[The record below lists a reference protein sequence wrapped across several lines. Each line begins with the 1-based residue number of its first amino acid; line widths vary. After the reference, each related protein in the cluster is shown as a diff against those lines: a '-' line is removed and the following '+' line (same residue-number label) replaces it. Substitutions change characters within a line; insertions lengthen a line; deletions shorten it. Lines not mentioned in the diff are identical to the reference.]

1 MEVGR
6 TKILRKEIGRTKAF
20 RNTGNVKISCSL
32 LFIDYFI
39 TWVNHHTMSLN
50 IIIQYIILV
59 SWSSLINGVVQSNPG
74 LCNSIQSYLASI
86 RAFYR
91 TAPLKYKIYKQCDCR
106 RYKEFV
112 EIEKLGFDVSFL
124 KVSQLLLDDNIG
136 SNPGRAKYTPKG
148 RKAKKATFNFTM

>member
-6 TKILRKEIGRTKAF
+6 TKILRKETGRTKAF

-39 TWVNHHTMSLN
+39 TWVNHHTMSLK
-50 IIIQYIILV
+50 IITQYIILV
-59 SWSSLINGVVQSNPG
+59 SWSSLINGGVQSNPG
-74 LCNSIQSYLASI
+74 LCHSNQS
-86 RAFYR
+86 YR
-91 TAPLKYKIYKQCDCR
+91 TAPLKYKIYKQCHCR

-124 KVSQLLLDDNIG
+124 KVSQLLLDDNIE

-148 RKAKKATFNFTM
+148 RKAKKATFNFIF